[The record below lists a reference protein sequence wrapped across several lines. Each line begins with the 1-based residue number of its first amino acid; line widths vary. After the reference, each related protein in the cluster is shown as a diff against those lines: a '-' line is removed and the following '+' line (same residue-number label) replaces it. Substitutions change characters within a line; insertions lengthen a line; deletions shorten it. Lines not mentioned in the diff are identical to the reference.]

1 MTGRA
6 LITGISGFTGKYM
19 KASLEHAGYEVYG
32 SNLISDQYPNIV
44 KADLCDLASMRNLIE
59 KTMPDVV
66 IHLGGVSNV
75 AHDNVANLYATNIL
89 GSRNL
94 LQALSESKVSVQ
106 AVMMV
111 SSANVYGNTL
121 SELFTEESK
130 AMPTNDYAV
139 SKLAMENLCSV
150 WADKLPIFIVRPF
163 NYTGIGQ
170 SDNFLIP
177 KIINHYAQ
185 RMKTI
190 ILGNLDVFREFNDVR
205 QIAEIYTKLI
215 QVSPIGK
222 TVNVCSSQVYSLDNI
237 IHIMNSISGYEIK
250 VEVGDRFVRENEI
263 KLLCGS
269 NHLLQDLI
277 GSVKFWP
284 IADTLRWMYEK
295 AMIDDANR
303 H

>member
-6 LITGISGFTGKYM
+6 LITGITGFTGKYM
-19 KASLEHAGYEVYG
+19 KASLEDAGYEVYG
-32 SNLISDQYPNIV
+32 SYSTSDQYPNIV

-59 KTMPDVV
+59 KTIPDVV

-111 SSANVYGNTL
+111 SSANVYGNSL
-121 SELFTEESK
+121 SELLTEESK
-130 AMPTNDYAV
+130 VMPANDYAV

-150 WADKLPIFIVRPF
+150 WANKLPIFIVRPF

-177 KIINHYAQ
+177 KIINHYAH
-185 RMKTI
+185 RMNTI
-190 ILGNLDVFREFNDVR
+190 TLGNLDVFREFNDVR
-205 QIAEIYTKLI
+205 QVTEIYTKLL
-215 QVSPIGK
+215 QVKPIGK
-222 TVNVCSSQVYSLDNI
+222 TINVCSGQVYSLGNI
-237 IHIMNSISGYEIK
+237 IHIMNDISGYEIK
-250 VEVGDRFVRENEI
+250 VEVDDRFVRENEI
-263 KLLCGS
+263 KLLRGS
-269 NHLLQDLI
+269 NHLLESLI
-277 GSVKFWP
+277 GPVEFTS
-284 IADTLRWMYEK
+284 IADTLRWIYEETVL
-295 AMIDDANR
+295 DDANR